1 MNEYRL
7 VVTVTGGFQFNTKVR
22 SIANAKSR
30 AVDMAV
36 SGAWEEKEDGTLVFH
51 PAHRVISIAVEPEPS

>member
-7 VVTVTGGFQFNTKVR
+7 VVAVAGGSQFDTKVR

-36 SGAWEEKEDGTLVFH
+36 NGAWEDKADGTIVFH
-51 PAHRVISIAVEPEPS
+51 PAHRVISISIEPAPA

>member
-7 VVTVTGGFQFNTKVR
+7 VVTVEGGLQFAMTVR

-30 AVDMAV
+30 AVDMAAG
-36 SGAWEEKEDGTLVFH
+36 GAWQDKEDGTIVFH
-51 PAHRVISIAVEPEPS
+51 PAHRVISIAVEPAPV